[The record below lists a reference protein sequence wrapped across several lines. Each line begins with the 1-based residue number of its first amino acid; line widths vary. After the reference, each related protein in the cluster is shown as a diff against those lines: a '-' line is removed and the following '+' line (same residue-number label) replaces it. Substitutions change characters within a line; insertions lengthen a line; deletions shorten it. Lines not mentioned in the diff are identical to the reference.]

1 MDRHGATSRTANPK
15 ESGMSGRPFLQIP
28 GPTLVPERIV
38 RAMSQPLI
46 DHRGPRFAALVG
58 DILAGLRRVFQT
70 ARGHI
75 VLYPGSGTGGWE
87 AAVVN
92 TLSPGDRVLGVV
104 NGHFSNHFCRTTAA
118 HGIEVD
124 RLEVP
129 YGAGVPAERVAER
142 LRADATHQLR
152 AVLVVHNE
160 TSTGVTSDVAAV
172 RRALD
177 EARHPALLLV
187 DVVSSLASIDVR
199 FDEWGVDVAL
209 TGSQK
214 GLMLPPGLTILA
226 ASERAVR
233 ASQAAKCPRAYWDW
247 GPVLERNRRGEFP
260 YTPATSL
267 LFGLR
272 EAIAMLEEE
281 GLAQVFRRHARLAE
295 ACRRAIRALG
305 LGILCRDPREHS
317 NTLTAVVMPPG
328 LDSDAYIAHANRT
341 LGLSLGVGLGDVKG
355 RVFRI
360 GHLGSLNELELLAG
374 LAGVEMT
381 LQSFG
386 VPVALGAGLAAAET
400 YLVETAGKETAA

>member
-1 MDRHGATSRTANPK
+1 
-15 ESGMSGRPFLQIP
+15 MSGRPFLQIP

-38 RAMSQPLI
+38 RAMSQSII

-58 DILAGLRRVFQT
+58 EILEGLRPVFQ
-70 ARGHI
+70 APRGHI

-87 AAVVN
+87 ATVVN
-92 TLSPGDRVLGVV
+92 TLSPGDRVLGCV
-104 NGHFSNHFCRTTAA
+104 NGHFSNHFCRTAAA
-118 HGIEVD
+118 HGVEVE

-129 YGAGVPAERVAER
+129 YGEAVPPERVGER

-187 DVVSSLASIDVR
+187 DVVSSLASIDFR

-209 TGSQK
+209 TGPQK
-214 GLMLPPGLTILA
+214 GLMLPPGMTLLA
-226 ASERAVR
+226 VSDRALR

-247 GPVLERNRRGEFP
+247 TPVLERNRRGEYP

-272 EAIAMLEEE
+272 EALAMLAEE
-281 GLAQVFRRHARLAE
+281 GLPRVFRRHARLAE
-295 ACRRAIRALG
+295 ACRRAVRAMG
-305 LGILCRDPREHS
+305 LALLCRDPARYS
-317 NTLTAVVMPPG
+317 NTLTAVVMPEG
-328 LDSDAYIAHANRT
+328 LDSDAYLAHANRA
-341 LGLSLGVGLGDVKG
+341 LDLSLGVGLGDVKG

-360 GHLGSLNELELLAG
+360 GHLGSLNELELLGG

-381 LQSFG
+381 LRTFG
-386 VPVALGAGLAAAET
+386 VPLTLGAGLAAAQQA
-400 YLVETAGKETAA
+400 LLDSRDQG